1 MKNVFPKA
9 ICCLCALMVVGFI
22 WSCAPAP
29 PSPNSNVVNSSSSAA
44 PSGAVVPEPF
54 PNPGIA
60 GFNFP
65 EQASVLDG
73 WIKDAKNDEIYK
85 HGWGIWAGLTTVT
98 KQVPPGGTEPLLVFE
113 TWQTPA
119 EIIAAISNDQ
129 KKALSA
135 RSNRS
140 DLSKPHQFV
149 HAAEK
154 GDTKFAPKATT
165 EVKTGNSTPGNTNAA
180 NANSAKPNAS
190 ATPDTNIAVSVSYSP
205 AAAKY
210 ATDNKIFLYDTLK
223 GYGDAGKTEIPA
235 FPSDAITLK
244 PTFKVIQKSALGPN
258 GLYVMAAWHGPDE
271 PKPSGSGYPEEAW
284 DTCIYVDVNNKGKG
298 DGSQDPTC
306 SNPTPATT
314 YNLSDFI
321 SYTLNK
327 EDADFYN
334 AQFGL
339 TEDSGKAAQAGDSA
353 ILVAMHVATRE
364 TLKWTWQ
371 SFYWTSN
378 PADPK
383 PPSSAEIAKARPSQ
397 ITGAAAHY
405 AMTQAYA
412 MVFPVQPDTGG
423 QSVGDPIYGFNPYL
437 ESGFGNKV
445 FTGSSSEVTKNGQKI
460 ATNYGVRTNC
470 MSCHVYATVPAGNPC
485 GNPTTPYSG
494 DAYVSLNDPAF
505 KGNLKLDFAWS
516 IQGNVQQNGKPCPQ
530 N

>member
-29 PSPNSNVVNSSSSAA
+29 PSPNSNLGSNNNSAA

-73 WIKDAKNDEIYK
+73 WIKDAKNEDIYK

-98 KQVPPGGTEPLLVFE
+98 KQVPAGGTEPLLVFE

-129 KKALSA
+129 KNALSA

-154 GDTKFAPKATT
+154 GDTKFAAKATT

-223 GYGDAGKTEIPA
+223 GYGDAGRTEIPA

-244 PTFKVIQKSALGPN
+244 PTFKVIQK
-258 GLYVMAAWHGPDE
+258 
-271 PKPSGSGYPEEAW
+271 
-284 DTCIYVDVNNKGKG
+284 
-298 DGSQDPTC
+298 
-306 SNPTPATT
+306 
-314 YNLSDFI
+314 
-321 SYTLNK
+321 
-327 EDADFYN
+327 
-334 AQFGL
+334 
-339 TEDSGKAAQAGDSA
+339 
-353 ILVAMHVATRE
+353 
-364 TLKWTWQ
+364 
-371 SFYWTSN
+371 
-378 PADPK
+378 
-383 PPSSAEIAKARPSQ
+383 
-397 ITGAAAHY
+397 
-405 AMTQAYA
+405 
-412 MVFPVQPDTGG
+412 
-423 QSVGDPIYGFNPYL
+423 
-437 ESGFGNKV
+437 
-445 FTGSSSEVTKNGQKI
+445 
-460 ATNYGVRTNC
+460 
-470 MSCHVYATVPAGNPC
+470 
-485 GNPTTPYSG
+485 
-494 DAYVSLNDPAF
+494 
-505 KGNLKLDFAWS
+505 
-516 IQGNVQQNGKPCPQ
+516 
-530 N
+530 